1 MGRAPCMSPP
11 FPPLCFAGRA
21 LSSPSEG
28 ARAASKRDEL
38 RSARFAA
45 ANDPPEVVQEEQA
58 NWFNGDESDEL
69 SEGDKAF
76 IQTLRAMA

>member
-1 MGRAPCMSPP
+1 MRCIDPA
-11 FPPLCFAGRA
+11 LAIAGRA
-21 LSSPSEG
+21 LASPSEG
-28 ARAASKRDEL
+28 ARHAGKRDEL

-45 ANDPPEVVQEEQA
+45 SNDPPEVVQEEQS

-76 IQTLRAMA
+76 IQTLKAMA